1 MAEPVS
7 RDFYSP
13 PAAGGSHSLNTL
25 NTSSPYDVE
34 AQKSPRSPRTSR
46 SRRESAASPTAT
58 GAEARYSVD
67 SSTVAQRRPIRSN
80 TVKHYR
86 SSPTPRPVWEAEPGA
101 EPGIDTAKTE
111 AEHRHA
117 HLHEECTITVVDFSD
132 EYMEQHTLNNQTLKE
147 FLERPRED
155 WADCRWISV
164 NGLSWDVIKT
174 LGNYKNLHRLA
185 VEDLMNTRGRT
196 KADWYSDHAFFLLT
210 LQKLIQTGSSSDS
223 SSDSDSDNENP
234 LRQEKENR
242 KWFKRLR
249 KQRKSSEDGHSL
261 EKMNPNGGYR
271 LERKDS
277 YVSPTVLAKERPTH
291 KFRTLQRYRGG
302 PNIERTEYMERH
314 SALSDK
320 HLAVSVEQVSI
331 FLCSD
336 NTVICFFE
344 HSAEDVEKPII
355 TRLETRDTI
364 LRRSCDAS
372 MMVQAL
378 IDTIIDLAIPVT
390 AAYEDTISD
399 LELDVLTEP
408 SIGHSKALYIMTTE
422 LSVLRNRIQPIMGL
436 INALRDH
443 KREPIDDMINL
454 IFNIMSTYQNE
465 SMRQLTAVTI
475 FFLPLTFLTGY
486 FGQNFEQFWAI
497 QHSDRFFWY
506 IAIPVM
512 VVTSIGMMREMI
524 FRWFVKTFQRRQ
536 ISRSRKKR
544 GIKKNKPPT
553 FGGGMSKVKRQDTF
567 WREPTLYPHK
577 PFIASEMD
585 SVPTTNNAAGEPLST
600 KSQVLET
607 GAALTQVNAP
617 DSLPFSRDFRPVKN
631 ICAHLNAFHVY
642 ANDTS
647 RFVETNHYCSHIT
660 EDVRQCILYDSPEP
674 NARLIGIEYM
684 ITPRLYATLSQE
696 ERRYWHSHVFEVKSG
711 MLIMPQPSLVVP
723 NAAWEK
729 AESSEMEDVIELYG
743 KVFHLWQT
751 DRGDK
756 IPLGEPQLMTSFT
769 ADGQFDFDTHVGAR
783 DRRFGSDYKR
793 KQESRGYIKEPELH
807 PDADW
812 AWKKG
817 ASAGSA

>member
-1 MAEPVS
+1 MNAPAMAEPVS

-234 LRQEKENR
+234 LHQEKENR

-443 KREPIDDMINL
+443 KREPIATPSHHGKPARESASSVTISPLAHTYLGDAEDHCIIICQAIDEMRKAAGKCAHFTMSTSINL
-454 IFNIMSTYQNE
+454 
-465 SMRQLTAVTI
+465 L
-475 FFLPLTFLTGY
+475 
-486 FGQNFEQFWAI
+486 
-497 QHSDRFFWY
+497 
-506 IAIPVM
+506 
-512 VVTSIGMMREMI
+512 
-524 FRWFVKTFQRRQ
+524 
-536 ISRSRKKR
+536 
-544 GIKKNKPPT
+544 
-553 FGGGMSKVKRQDTF
+553 
-567 WREPTLYPHK
+567 
-577 PFIASEMD
+577 
-585 SVPTTNNAAGEPLST
+585 
-600 KSQVLET
+600 
-607 GAALTQVNAP
+607 
-617 DSLPFSRDFRPVKN
+617 
-631 ICAHLNAFHVY
+631 
-642 ANDTS
+642 
-647 RFVETNHYCSHIT
+647 
-660 EDVRQCILYDSPEP
+660 
-674 NARLIGIEYM
+674 
-684 ITPRLYATLSQE
+684 
-696 ERRYWHSHVFEVKSG
+696 
-711 MLIMPQPSLVVP
+711 
-723 NAAWEK
+723 
-729 AESSEMEDVIELYG
+729 
-743 KVFHLWQT
+743 
-751 DRGDK
+751 
-756 IPLGEPQLMTSFT
+756 
-769 ADGQFDFDTHVGAR
+769 
-783 DRRFGSDYKR
+783 
-793 KQESRGYIKEPELH
+793 
-807 PDADW
+807 
-812 AWKKG
+812 
-817 ASAGSA
+817 